1 MSHPESLA
9 SRLHALALCDAAFP
23 DLHALDKAAR
33 TRAIYGIF
41 HRVAS
46 TAALGQEDI
55 VDDLAPLLALMESPC
70 LTRQGGLCPLLASHY
85 NLYLG
90 TLLELG
96 DRHHPEIIGQIEEA
110 LALRTHGL
118 YLVTELGCGNNAM
131 SMATEV
137 RYDCATDSFILHT
150 PHRHAAKFMP
160 YIALEGQPKSSVVMA
175 RLWVGEQDC
184 GIHPFLVPCRDA
196 RGALCQGV
204 SVSDPD
210 VLDLPYFDV
219 VDHAIITF
227 EQVTLPRWAWLKG
240 HEHDISAGGVFHSR
254 LASQRET
261 FFSSLRRVDWG
272 KLVLTASL
280 IPGLKLSLALA
291 IHYAQQRPLHAHN
304 GRVIPLADHA
314 LHRRIL
320 TRAYVT
326 GLAAMALYEGI
337 KQRHL
342 PDGRHCPR
350 FPTDAGMVKAVA
362 VELMRESLQ
371 HCMAR
376 CGAQGKFLRNR
387 IAPTLQLCDLVGTAE
402 GDSMPVLM
410 KVAKDILAWPDAS
423 LDDGTPLGQ
432 LLLRMRRQMSQQL
445 ADATDKLAAWHTLGC
460 EAARLGWLAGN
471 LEALRHLGGRDDIR
485 TAWREQ
491 LMLDYAPQLLHH
503 GLCSPA
509 EIAALPA
516 RQEASLDLVWARH
529 AARVPDEFDV
539 RDLMAATPLGSPD
552 LASAW
557 FALAPSLHDPSQKVE
572 L

>member
-1 MSHPESLA
+1 MSHPASLA
-9 SRLHALALCDAAFP
+9 SRLHALALNDTLFP
-23 DLHALDKAAR
+23 DLHHLEKAQR
-33 TRAIYGIF
+33 TRAIYRIF
-41 HRVAS
+41 HTVAS

-55 VDDLAPLLALMESPC
+55 VDDLAPLLTLMESPC

-96 DRHHPEIIGQIEEA
+96 DRHHPEIIGQIEKA

-137 RYDCATDSFILHT
+137 RYDCATDGFILHT

-175 RLWVGEQDC
+175 RLWVGKQDC

-204 SVSDPD
+204 SVSSPD

-227 EQVTLPRWAWLKG
+227 EQVALPRWAWLRG
-240 HEHDISAGGVFHSR
+240 HEHDISAGGIFHSR
-254 LASQRET
+254 LASQRDI
-261 FFSSLRRVDWG
+261 FFSSLRRVEWG

-291 IHYAQQRPLHAHN
+291 IHYAQQRTLHAHN
-304 GRVIPLADHA
+304 GRVIPLAHHA

-342 PDGRHCPR
+342 PDGRHSSR
-350 FPTDAGMVKAVA
+350 FQTDAGLVKAVA
-362 VELMRESLQ
+362 VELMRTSLQ
-371 HCMAR
+371 HCMQR

-387 IAPTLQLCDLVGTAE
+387 IAPTLQLCD
-402 GDSMPVLM
+402 
-410 KVAKDILAWPDAS
+410 
-423 LDDGTPLGQ
+423 
-432 LLLRMRRQMSQQL
+432 
-445 ADATDKLAAWHTLGC
+445 
-460 EAARLGWLAGN
+460 
-471 LEALRHLGGRDDIR
+471 
-485 TAWREQ
+485 
-491 LMLDYAPQLLHH
+491 
-503 GLCSPA
+503 
-509 EIAALPA
+509 
-516 RQEASLDLVWARH
+516 
-529 AARVPDEFDV
+529 
-539 RDLMAATPLGSPD
+539 MAATPLGSPD

-557 FALAPSLHDPSQKVE
+557 FALAPSLHDPQPE
-572 L
+572 G

>member
-1 MSHPESLA
+1 MSHPASLA
-9 SRLHALALCDAAFP
+9 SRLHALALNDTLFP
-23 DLHALDKAAR
+23 DLHHLEKAQR
-33 TRAIYGIF
+33 TRAIYRIF
-41 HRVAS
+41 HTVAS

-55 VDDLAPLLALMESPC
+55 VDDLAPLLTLMESPC

-110 LALRTHGL
+110 LALHTHGL

-137 RYDCATDSFILHT
+137 RYDCATDGFILHT

-184 GIHPFLVPCRDA
+184 GIHPFLVPCRDT

-204 SVSDPD
+204 SVSSPD

-227 EQVTLPRWAWLKG
+227 EQVALPRWAWLRG
-240 HEHDISAGGVFHSR
+240 HEHDISAGGIFHSR
-254 LASQRET
+254 LASQRDI
-261 FFSSLRRVDWG
+261 FFSSLRRVEWG

-304 GRVIPLADHA
+304 GRVIPLMHHA

-342 PDGRHCPR
+342 PDGRHSSR
-350 FPTDAGMVKAVA
+350 FQTDAGLVKAVA
-362 VELMRESLQ
+362 VELMRTSLQ
-371 HCMAR
+371 HCMQR

-387 IAPTLQLCDLVGTAE
+387 IVPTLQLCDLVGTAE

-410 KVAKDILAWPDAS
+410 KVAKDILAWPDEF
-423 LDDGTPLGQ
+423 LDDGTPLSQ
-432 LLLRMRRQMSQQL
+432 LLLRMRRQMNQQL
-445 ADATDKLAAWHTLGC
+445 ADATDKLAAWHDLGC

-471 LEALRHLGGRDDIR
+471 LEALRHLGSRDDIR
-485 TAWREQ
+485 TACREQ

-516 RQEASLDLVWARH
+516 RQEATLDHVWEHH
-529 AARVPDEFDV
+529 AASVPDEFDV

-557 FALAPSLHDPSQKVE
+557 FALAPSLHDPQPE
-572 L
+572 G

>member
-1 MSHPESLA
+1 MSHPASLA
-9 SRLHALALCDAAFP
+9 SRLHALALNDTLFP
-23 DLHALDKAAR
+23 DLHHLEKAQR
-33 TRAIYGIF
+33 TRAIYRIF
-41 HRVAS
+41 HTVAS

-55 VDDLAPLLALMESPC
+55 VDDLVPLFTLMESPC
-70 LTRQGGLCPLLASHY
+70 LTRQGGLGPLLASHY

-137 RYDCATDSFILHT
+137 RYDCATDGFILHT
-150 PHRHAAKFMP
+150 PHRYAAKFMP

-204 SVSDPD
+204 SVSSPD

-227 EQVTLPRWAWLKG
+227 EQVTLPRWAWLRG

-254 LASQRET
+254 LASQRDI
-261 FFSSLRRVDWG
+261 FFSSLRRVEWG
-272 KLVLTASL
+272 KLMLTASL

-291 IHYAQQRPLHAHN
+291 IHYAQHRPLHAHN
-304 GRVIPLADHA
+304 GRVIPLAHHA

-342 PDGRHCPR
+342 PDGRHSSR
-350 FPTDAGMVKAVA
+350 FQTDAGLVKAVA
-362 VELMRESLQ
+362 VELMRTSLQ
-371 HCMAR
+371 HCMQR

-410 KVAKDILAWPDAS
+410 KVAKDILAWPDES

-432 LLLRMRRQMSQQL
+432 LLLRMRRQMNQQL
-445 ADATDKLAAWHTLGC
+445 ADATDKLAAWHDLGC

-471 LEALRHLGGRDDIR
+471 LEALRHLGSRDDIR
-485 TAWREQ
+485 TACREQ

-503 GLCSPA
+503 GL
-509 EIAALPA
+509 
-516 RQEASLDLVWARH
+516 
-529 AARVPDEFDV
+529 
-539 RDLMAATPLGSPD
+539 
-552 LASAW
+552 
-557 FALAPSLHDPSQKVE
+557 
-572 L
+572 

>member
-1 MSHPESLA
+1 MSHPASLA
-9 SRLHALALCDAAFP
+9 SRLHALALNDTLFP
-23 DLHALDKAAR
+23 DLHQLEKAQR
-33 TRAIYGIF
+33 TRTIYRIF
-41 HRVAS
+41 HTVAS

-55 VDDLAPLLALMESPC
+55 VDDLAPLLTLMESPC

-96 DRHHPEIIGQIEEA
+96 DRHHPEIIGQIEKA

-137 RYDCATDSFILHT
+137 RYDCATDGFILHT

-204 SVSDPD
+204 SVSSPD

-227 EQVTLPRWAWLKG
+227 EQVALPRWAWLRG
-240 HEHDISAGGVFHSR
+240 HEHDISAGGIFHSR
-254 LASQRET
+254 LASQRDI
-261 FFSSLRRVDWG
+261 FFSSLRRVEWG

-291 IHYAQQRPLHAHN
+291 IHYAQHRPLHAHN
-304 GRVIPLADHA
+304 GRVIPLAHHA

-342 PDGRHCPR
+342 PDGRHSSR
-350 FPTDAGMVKAVA
+350 FQTDAGLVKAVA
-362 VELMRESLQ
+362 VELMRTSLQ
-371 HCMAR
+371 HCMQR

-410 KVAKDILAWPDAS
+410 KVAKDILAWPDES
-423 LDDGTPLGQ
+423 LDDDPPLGQ
-432 LLLRMRRQMSQQL
+432 LLLRMRRQMNQQL
-445 ADATDKLAAWHTLGC
+445 ADATDKLAAWHDLGC

-471 LEALRHLGGRDDIR
+471 LEALRHLGSRDDIR
-485 TAWREQ
+485 TACREQ

-516 RQEASLDLVWARH
+516 RQEATLDHVWEHH

-539 RDLMAATPLGSPD
+539 RDLMAATPLGNPD

-557 FALAPSLHDPSQKVE
+557 FALAPSLHDPLPE
-572 L
+572 G